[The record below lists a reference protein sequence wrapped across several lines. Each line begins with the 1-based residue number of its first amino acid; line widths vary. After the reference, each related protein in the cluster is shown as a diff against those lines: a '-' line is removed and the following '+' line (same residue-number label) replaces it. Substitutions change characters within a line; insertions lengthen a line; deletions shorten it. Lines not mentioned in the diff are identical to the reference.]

1 VPGPVFPRG
10 MRPSVRAWNGRDR
23 AELQE
28 SRQKLRA
35 RRCYTSMP
43 MRDDRGLLQVVL
55 GDGRFLIALT
65 GISLALSGGFAVL
78 QSVSGQL
85 LPQDS
90 HAIGMDSQALMHAG
104 NRHLLGFMFH
114 DRVAYGGSLIAI
126 GAGYLWLSAFPMQVR
141 EAWAWWALCASGAV
155 GFLAFLTYLGQ
166 GYLDTWHGVAT
177 LFLLPV
183 FVVGLWRS
191 RPPTLSFRCV
201 RQDSPESDEFAR
213 WGRILLAA
221 CATGLVLAGATIAIF
236 GMTRVF
242 VPSDLR
248 FIGLDASAIG
258 RISPSLIPVIS
269 HDRAGF
275 GGGLCSVGCLLLFM
289 AIFAELNRS
298 LVEIVAVMGCA
309 GFGGAIGVHFV
320 VGYLDFF
327 HLLPAFMGFFLFVAA
342 QALLWIGW
350 RRHKDAL
357 KTNQVQ

>member
-1 VPGPVFPRG
+1 
-10 MRPSVRAWNGRDR
+10 
-23 AELQE
+23 
-28 SRQKLRA
+28 
-35 RRCYTSMP
+35 
-43 MRDDRGLLQVVL
+43 MRDERGLLQALL

-65 GISLALSGGFAVL
+65 GISLALSGGFAIL

-90 HAIGMDSQALMHAG
+90 HAIGMDASALMHAG
-104 NRHLLGFMFH
+104 NLHLLGFMFH
-114 DRVAYGGSLIAI
+114 DRVAYGGSLLAI
-126 GAGYLWLSAFPMQVR
+126 GAGYLWLAEFPMR
-141 EAWAWWALCASGAV
+141 ARAAWAWWALALSGGI

-183 FVVGLWRS
+183 FVTGLWRS
-191 RPPTLSFRCV
+191 RKCRLSFRTLW
-201 RQDSPESDEFAR
+201 SEIPESGGSLAKS
-213 WGRILLAA
+213 GRILLAI
-221 CATGLVLAGATIAIF
+221 CATGLILAGLTIAIF

-248 FIGLDASAIG
+248 FIGLDIPALS

-275 GGGLCSVGCLLLFM
+275 GGGLCSIGCLLLFI
-289 AIFAELNRS
+289 ARWAELNRS

-320 VGYLDFF
+320 VGYCDFF
-327 HLLPAFMGFFLFVAA
+327 HLLPAFAGLFIFLLAD
-342 QALLWIGW
+342 ALLWAAW
-350 RRHKDAL
+350 WKQSLPARKQENETSVML
-357 KTNQVQ
+357 

>member
-1 VPGPVFPRG
+1 
-10 MRPSVRAWNGRDR
+10 
-23 AELQE
+23 
-28 SRQKLRA
+28 
-35 RRCYTSMP
+35 
-43 MRDDRGLLQVVL
+43 MRDERSLLQAVL

-78 QSVSGQL
+78 QSVSGRL

-90 HAIGMDSQALMHAG
+90 YAIGMDSMALMHAG

-114 DRVAYGGSLIAI
+114 DRVAYGGSLLAI
-126 GAGYLWLSAFPMQVR
+126 GFGYLWLAEFPMSAR
-141 EAWAWWALCASGAV
+141 SAWAWWALVFSGGI

-183 FVVGLWRS
+183 FAAGLWRS
-191 RPPTLSFRCV
+191 RP
-201 RQDSPESDEFAR
+201 DEFSVRAAWASAHESEDVFAK

-221 CATGLVLAGATIAIF
+221 AAVGLILAGATVAIF

-248 FIGLDASAIG
+248 FIGLQTSELR
-258 RISPSLIPVIS
+258 RISPMLVPVIS

-275 GGGLCSVGCLLLFM
+275 GGGLCSIGTFLLFM
-289 AIFAELNRS
+289 ARCAELNRS
-298 LVEIVAVMGCA
+298 LIEIIAVMGCA
-309 GFGGAIGVHFV
+309 GFGCAIGVHFA

-327 HLLPAFMGFFLFVAA
+327 HLLPAFVGLTIFVFADV
-342 QALLWIGW
+342 LLWIGKEKHSL
-350 RRHKDAL
+350 RGAPLTSHQLTR
-357 KTNQVQ
+357 

>member
-1 VPGPVFPRG
+1 
-10 MRPSVRAWNGRDR
+10 
-23 AELQE
+23 
-28 SRQKLRA
+28 
-35 RRCYTSMP
+35 
-43 MRDDRGLLQVVL
+43 MRDERGLMEVAL

-65 GISLALSGGFAVL
+65 GIALALSGLFAVL

-90 HAIGMDSQALMHAG
+90 HAIGMDSAALMHAG

-114 DRVAYGGSLIAI
+114 DRVAYGGTLLSI
-126 GAGYLWLSAFPMQVR
+126 GAGYLWLAAFPMQAR
-141 EAWAWWALCASGAV
+141 AAWAWWALLSSGAI

-183 FVVGLWRS
+183 FLAGLWRA
-191 RPPTLSFRCV
+191 RPATFSLRAAWMQTCETAGRS
-201 RQDSPESDEFAR
+201 AR
-213 WGRILLAA
+213 WGRILLGA
-221 CATGLVLAGATIAIF
+221 CAVGIILAGLTIAIF

-248 FIGLDASAIG
+248 FIGLDAGTLS

-275 GGGLCSVGCLLLFM
+275 GGGLCSIGCLLLFM
-289 AIFAELNRS
+289 ARCAELNRS

-309 GFGGAIGVHFV
+309 GFAGAIGVHFA

-327 HLLPAFMGFFLFVAA
+327 HLLPAFTGFFIFIVANG
-342 QALLWIGW
+342 LLWAGW
-350 RRHKDAL
+350 KKNARAA
-357 KTNQVQ
+357 